1 MTEPVY
7 WRITQEFRHAIESGY
22 CDPATS
28 FLPESELKDEYR
40 TSRNTVCDA
49 KKCLT
54 HQGLGRDQATP
65 GHLCGQAPGHLAV
78 LATQAARKAARVA
91 RVVT

>member
-7 WRITQEFRHAIESGY
+7 WRIAQELRHAIESGY
-22 CDPATS
+22 WRPGDKLLT
-28 FLPESELKDEYR
+28 ESELKDEYR

-78 LATQAARKAARVA
+78 LATPAARKAARVA
-91 RVVT
+91 GVVT